1 MEGNSA
7 SSPSSFTRSLSTEG
21 DFSNPQV
28 RSLSHSITLPIQNSR
43 VLTEGAME
51 HSNFQR
57 RTVDGARQLR
67 DNLNSVIRGIQP
79 LVDTARIVNA
89 RTIAISS
96 FLNRPQAEQNTAGNA
111 NVQNNSFV
119 INVDESSE
127 NAQNVPENVEPTLDN
142 QNVNQN
148 NPEIHNDRNIVE
160 AQLALKPLQKYIPFI
175 LILLTK
181 GLYDHHEGIL
191 NFAVLFIVFAYSNSV
206 VRKEATKRSRRNCS
220 KLLLS
225 LLYISLCV
233 FFINYI
239 FEDEKLYTSL
249 IFIRTFEKPLSVW
262 DLLWIV
268 GITDFILKLITV
280 MFKILLTST
289 PEKIVMFQKR
299 VSCFKKKNKFILIL
313 LLHFFFREKF
323 ICSSKPLLNYT
334 GAWRL
339 YNLGCIIYWIPIK
352 VLRKL

>member
-1 MEGNSA
+1 MEENSA
-7 SSPSSFTRSLSTEG
+7 SSSTPFVRSHSTDG
-21 DFSNPQV
+21 DVLNSQV

-43 VLTEGAME
+43 ILTEGAME
-51 HSNFQR
+51 NSNFQR

-96 FLNRPQAEQNTAGNA
+96 FLNRPQAEQNIAA
-111 NVQNNSFV
+111 NTIQQNNSFI
-119 INVDESSE
+119 INVDDANE
-127 NAQNVPENVEPTLDN
+127 NAQNIPDNPEPILDN
-142 QNVNQN
+142 QNENQN
-148 NPEIHNDRNIVE
+148 NPEEPHNERNIVE

-181 GLYDHHEGIL
+181 CLYDHHEGIL

-206 VRKEATKRSRRNCS
+206 VKKEATKRSRRNCS

-225 LLYISLCV
+225 LLYISLCI

-239 FEDEKLYTSL
+239 FEEEKLYMSL

-262 DLLWIV
+262 DLLWVV

-280 MFKILLTST
+280 VFKILLTLT
-289 PEKIVMFQKR
+289 PEKIIAFQKR
-299 VSCFKKKNKFILIL
+299 VSI
-313 LLHFFFREKF
+313 
-323 ICSSKPLLNYT
+323 
-334 GAWRL
+334 
-339 YNLGCIIYWIPIK
+339 
-352 VLRKL
+352 